1 MSLFYY
7 AGFKIVHDL
16 VLGRVPADQQH
27 RAQPDSRYD
36 STTTT
41 RNLLGK
47 LISFP
52 NTFAHLP
59 RNLLGKLISF
69 PNTLAQLFLWFCPY
83 AYFSDMIR
91 QKQNN
96 EAIVDVLRLVN

>member
-16 VLGRVPADQQH
+16 VLGRVPADQQQ

-52 NTFAHLP
+52 NT
-59 RNLLGKLISF
+59 
-69 PNTLAQLFLWFCPY
+69 LAQLFLWFCPY
-83 AYFSDMIR
+83 DMIR

-96 EAIVDVLRLVN
+96 EAIIVCTTPNTISYSPKLP